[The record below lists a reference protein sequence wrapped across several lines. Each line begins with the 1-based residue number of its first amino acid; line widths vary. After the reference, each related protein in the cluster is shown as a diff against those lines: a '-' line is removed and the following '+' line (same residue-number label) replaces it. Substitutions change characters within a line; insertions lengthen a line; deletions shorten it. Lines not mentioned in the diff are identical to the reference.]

1 MPSTISN
8 NRGICVL
15 WPQPDQQK
23 EVHTCAGRSTLYHTC
38 YGLETAQPSCASGP
52 PLNMP
57 VIDVD
62 ACIEKERVC
71 ASVGLMPTSI
81 SNRRIKT
88 APICVRRKARLR
100 NGWRYAKCDRAP
112 LLYVHWA
119 ASCPRSCA
127 AIQFPSEGYVPHHT
141 NAKGPDPRR
150 DGPRSRAPTRRSRGT
165 SREERRPATNTRRIC
180 VKGGGGE
187 IRNAITKPDNFL
199 AAIQYVKPA
208 LL

>member
-1 MPSTISN
+1 MPSAISN
-8 NRGICVL
+8 NRVKCVP

-38 YGLETAQPSCASGP
+38 YGLETAQPSCATGP

-57 VIDVD
+57 EIDVN
-62 ACIEKERVC
+62 ACKEMRVC
-71 ASVGLMPTSI
+71 ASVGLRPTSI
-81 SNRRIKT
+81 SNRRTKT
-88 APICVRRKARLR
+88 VPIFVRAKLRLR

-127 AIQFPSEGYVPHHT
+127 AIQIPSEGYVPHHT

-150 DGPRSRAPTRRSRGT
+150 DGPRSRASTQGATARDQHQAYL
-165 SREERRPATNTRRIC
+165 RE
-180 VKGGGGE
+180 GWGGGE
-187 IRNAITKPDNFL
+187 REAPLTTPDNFQ
-199 AAIQYVKPA
+199 AAIQYVKLA